1 LEIRD
6 WHFAVSHQL
15 RLVFSMLFGKLKK
28 KGISVQVSYAA
39 FHDR

>member
-6 WHFAVSHQL
+6 WHFAISHQL

-28 KGISVQVSYAA
+28 RISVQVSYAA